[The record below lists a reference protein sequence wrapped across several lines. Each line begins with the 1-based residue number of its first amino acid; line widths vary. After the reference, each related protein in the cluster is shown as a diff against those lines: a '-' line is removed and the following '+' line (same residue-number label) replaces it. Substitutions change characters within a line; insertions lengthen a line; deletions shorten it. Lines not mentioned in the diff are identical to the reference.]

1 MPPPLSRVCL
11 VMWPVMLCHAEH
23 VKPGQDVTRGP
34 GIVGYMC
41 MRLCSRQHL
50 QDFFISKAANHP
62 TLAHI
67 SQDICDLDPNQASR
81 LPLLFGSGS
90 VVQKYQRKGR
100 IPNLK
105 RGVTPLATLD
115 GARNASAGGSRD
127 NPDRCWHHLG
137 ELFLCGRA
145 AA

>member
-1 MPPPLSRVCL
+1 
-11 VMWPVMLCHAEH
+11 MLCHAEH
-23 VKPGQDVTRGP
+23 VKPGQDVTQGP

-41 MRLCSRQHL
+41 VRLCGRQHL
-50 QDFFISKAANHP
+50 KDFFISEAVKQP
-62 TLAHI
+62 ITLKGRI

-115 GARNASAGGSRD
+115 GGDASAG
-127 NPDRCWHHLG
+127 
-137 ELFLCGRA
+137 EI
-145 AA
+145 